1 MDSRASPNRSVSA
14 PVESNHK
21 ISLHGHAARGGGGVA
36 NGMKKSGTPK
46 KIVIKNLKSNNQKKI
61 YILYMH
67 VYNASFIYTQLEL
80 MFSLWNIARKLG
92 PN

>member
-61 YILYMH
+61 YT
-67 VYNASFIYTQLEL
+67 VYACI
-80 MFSLWNIARKLG
+80 
-92 PN
+92 